1 MNIRKE
7 IKDDNEFYLWFNG
20 KLIFKKWL
28 NQGYS
33 KVFERG
39 AWGKYTDYSIT
50 DFDLESAPPFF
61 EVKSKLKL
69 VSTEEGGRKTAI
81 TSGYRPGHVFE
92 YEDSGIVKYAF
103 IGDIQFKDLETLEPG
118 NEAIVTVRFLT
129 QQPIE
134 QYLQIGKVWW
144 IHEGQNMIGEAE
156 IISIKLTDAER
167 EE

>member
-39 AWGKYTDYSIT
+39 AWGKYTDYNIT
-50 DFDLESAPPFF
+50 DFDMESTPAFF

-69 VSTEEGGRKTAI
+69 IPTKEGGRKTAI
-81 TSGYRPGHVFE
+81 KSGYRPDHVFE

-103 IGDIQFKDLETLEPG
+103 IGDIQLKELETLEPG
-118 NEAIVTVRFLT
+118 KKATVIVRFLT
-129 QQPIE
+129 HQPIE
-134 QYLQIGKVWW
+134 QFLQIGKTWW
-144 IHEGQNMIGEAE
+144 IHEGPNMIGEAE
-156 IISIKLTDAER
+156 IISIKLTDAES
-167 EE
+167 EK